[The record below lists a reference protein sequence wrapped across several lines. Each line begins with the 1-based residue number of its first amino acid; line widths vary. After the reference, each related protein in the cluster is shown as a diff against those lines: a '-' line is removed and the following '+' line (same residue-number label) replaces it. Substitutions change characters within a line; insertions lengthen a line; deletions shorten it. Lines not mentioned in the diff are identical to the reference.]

1 MAWNGGVKRPGMPA
15 GRAWLAVAVGG
26 LIGSE
31 LRYGLG
37 LAFPDQPGSIPWATL
52 WINVTGSF
60 VLAALTTAWMDRPR
74 TAFWLRAGL
83 GPGLLGSFTT
93 FSAVVFAVDQLAR
106 AGVHSAWIAYLVLSL
121 LLGLS
126 AAGLGWRLGKLLPRD
141 AVDVASGGQP

>member
-1 MAWNGGVKRPGMPA
+1 
-15 GRAWLAVAVGG
+15 VAAGG

-52 WINVTGSF
+52 GINVVGSL
-60 VLAALTTAWMDRPR
+60 VLAALTTAWMARPR
-74 TAFWLRAGL
+74 TAFWVRAGL

-106 AGVHSAWIAYLVLSL
+106 AGHHSAWVAYLA
-121 LLGLS
+121 LS
-126 AAGLGWRLGKLLPRD
+126 ALGK
-141 AVDVASGGQP
+141 AASPAGSGRGIG

>member
-1 MAWNGGVKRPGMPA
+1 MRVASWTGSDVAMPT

-37 LAFPDQPGSIPWATL
+37 LAFPDGPGSVPWATL
-52 WINVTGSF
+52 GINTSGSF
-60 VLAALTTAWMDRPR
+60 VLAALTTVWMARPH

-93 FSAVVFAVDQLAR
+93 FSAVIFASDQLAR
-106 AGVHSAWIAYLVLSL
+106 AGAHPVWLTY
-121 LLGLS
+121 LGLS
-126 AAGLGWRLGKLLPRD
+126 LVLGLAAAGLGWRVGRLISRNR
-141 AVDVASGGQP
+141 ARV